1 MNKVSVRVYPW
12 ENPRI
17 FENNS
22 FDLKE
27 GDQVIVETEW
37 GIENGEVSAANVEDE
52 NKKGKEKEKRS
63 ILRRANASDLEL
75 IERYREKRKEA
86 LEVCRAEIKKDNL
99 PMKLADA
106 HFSFDGS
113 KVVFPF
119 TAEKRVD
126 FRNLIRT
133 LSQRFQKSVRLQQ
146 IGSRD
151 EARAGGGLGICGREL
166 CCGIFNGNLKSVT
179 AENARVQQLGQ
190 RGSDRLSGL
199 CGRLRCCL
207 GYESEQYKKAGVGFP
222 AFRAKVTVKGKE
234 GKIIEKH
241 ILAREVTVE
250 FKDKTRKRVG
260 VEEVR

>member
-1 MNKVSVRVYPW
+1 MNVSVKIYPW

-17 FENNS
+17 FEAGS

-37 GIENGEVSAANVEDE
+37 GVENGEVKALDVESKD
-52 NKKGKEKEKRS
+52 KKEKEKEKS

-86 LEVCRAEIKKDNL
+86 LDVCREEIKKNNL
-99 PMKLADA
+99 PMKLAGA

-133 LSQRFQKSVRLQQ
+133 LSQHFQKSVRLQQ

-151 EARAGGGLGICGREL
+151 EARTEGGLGICGREL
-166 CCGIFNGNLKSVT
+166 CCGVFNGNLKSVT

-207 GYESEQYKKAGVGFP
+207 GYESEQYKKASAGFP
-222 AFRAKVTVKGKE
+222 AFRAKVTVNGKE

-250 FKDKTRKRVG
+250 FKDRTRKRMG
-260 VEEVR
+260 VEEIK

>member
-1 MNKVSVRVYPW
+1 M
-12 ENPRI
+12 
-17 FENNS
+17 
-22 FDLKE
+22 
-27 GDQVIVETEW
+27 ETEQ
-37 GIENGEVSAANVEDE
+37 GIENGEVIATEVKSGEKE
-52 NKKGKEKEKRS
+52 NKEEEKS
-63 ILRRANASDLEL
+63 VLRRANASDLKL
-75 IERYREKRKEA
+75 IKKYREKRKEA
-86 LEVCRAEIKKDNL
+86 LKICREEIKKNNL

-113 KVVFPF
+113 KVIFPF

-151 EARAGGGLGICGREL
+151 EARATGGLGICGREL
-166 CCGIFNGNLKSVT
+166 CCEALGGNLKSVT

-190 RGSDRLSGL
+190 RGSDRISGL

-207 GYESEQYKKAGVGFP
+207 GYESEQYKEASVGFP
-222 AFRAKVTVKGKE
+222 NLWAKVKINGKE
-234 GKIIEKH
+234 GKIIERH

-250 FKDKTRKRVG
+250 FKDRVRKRMR
-260 VEEVR
+260 VEEVK

>member
-1 MNKVSVRVYPW
+1 MNVSVKIYPW
-12 ENPRI
+12 EDPKI
-17 FENNS
+17 FGDNN

-27 GDQVIVETEW
+27 GDQVIVKTEW
-37 GIENGEVSAANVEDE
+37 GIENGEVVAADVKGG
-52 NKKGKEKEKRS
+52 KKKNEETKPV
-63 ILRRANASDLEL
+63 LRRANASDSEL

-86 LEVCRAEIKKDNL
+86 LETCRAEIKKNNL
-99 PMKLADA
+99 PMKLAGA

-113 KVVFPF
+113 KIVFPF

-126 FRNLIRT
+126 FRGLIRT

-151 EARAGGGLGICGREL
+151 EARTVGGIGACGREI
-166 CCGIFNGNLKSVT
+166 CCGVFSGNLKSVT

-190 RGSDRLSGL
+190 RGSDHLSGL

-207 GYESEQYKKAGVGFP
+207 AYESEQYKKASAGFP
-222 AFRAKVTVKGKE
+222 AFRAKVTINGKE

-250 FKDKTRKRVG
+250 FKDKTRKRVSLS
-260 VEEVR
+260 EIL